1 MAKEK
6 EQEAGMIQ
14 CLASSRDAVMSMQF
28 PAAGGAV
35 QGRYI
40 VSFIAHDTSP
50 LYDQDGSFD
59 YYNEDRSTNMM
70 VDFSGNYAGGEEGSF
85 SALRLSGWAT
95 VDIDN
100 LEDDRFDRSYRAEMD
115 SPAAGVWGPGG
126 TLSITGITGTF
137 RVVSVNANV
146 IPNTAWD
153 EAQALGFPDPTM
165 ICSPAPEVQTLE
177 DISCTISTDP
187 TDLGARDTAFQANIT
202 AVGFDPGATL
212 SYKWRLRFGVD
223 RESQIQDESTN
234 PNPTIS
240 WPEATFADGYYTLQG
255 MVTDGGHVAHCSQHF
270 TIGNVPPNNPP
281 ECVDVACMPMP
292 PPAGFPLL
300 GVAVSARDA
309 DGDPLEYVFQLGRD
323 MIDQAAETK
332 SGPVN
337 SAVLSIPGGLQ
348 PGPYSVEATVNDGKQ
363 YVVCTFHFIVPPFPE
378 EEGPG
383 GECGP
388 VGILYLDDYDIEP
401 NPLAIDAA
409 IEAALA
415 QGGPDYSLI
424 VSDRQRLIDKFEQ
437 DGFEQID
444 GLLND
449 MRSLAETCPF
459 LLIVG
464 DYDVVPFGVLPNPT
478 DDGDVLF
485 TDDVYGDTDHDA
497 LTMPDIPVA
506 RIPDGSSLD
515 LLVTQLSAS
524 TVPEGGDFTLANTK
538 RPHADGV
545 ATQVFGANRGLFWSL
560 PTRHVDVDESQVD
573 VRYSYFMLHGAS
585 WDTTVWWGEED
596 VYPDAFTVAEASSQG
611 IVLSGACY
619 GSYTLSRTP
628 ENSITLSFLHSGAR
642 AFVGSTGITYSPVW
656 EQGPNP
662 TGPMR
667 YDAAFHQAFLSA
679 LTSGQAPLRAFMEAK
694 QRIAELCRTGDST
707 AAELKMLHEFIY
719 FGKP

>member
-50 LYDQDGSFD
+50 LYDRDGSFD

-153 EAQALGFPDPTM
+153 EAQAGHFPDPTM
-165 ICSPAPEVQTLE
+165 ICSPAPEAQTLE

-187 TDLGARDTAFQANIT
+187 TDLGARDTTFQANIT

-281 ECVDVACMPMP
+281 ECVDVACVPMP

-464 DYDVVPFGVLPNPT
+464 DHDVVPFAVLPNPA

-515 LLVTQLSAS
+515 LLVTQISAS

-596 VYPDAFTVAEASSQG
+596 VYPDAFSVAEASSQG

-619 GSYTLSRTP
+619 GSYTFSRTP

-656 EQGPNP
+656 QQGPNP

-667 YDAAFHQAFLSA
+667 FDAAFHQAFLSA
-679 LTSGQAPLRAFMEAK
+679 LTRGQAPLTAFMEAK
-694 QRIAELCRTGDST
+694 QKIAELCRTADST
-707 AAELKMLHEFIY
+707 TAELKMLHEFIY

>member
-1 MAKEK
+1 MKTRLLSVLFVLASLAVAVLLAGPGASLAE
-6 EQEAGMIQ
+6 ESQQDTGMIQ

-28 PAAGGAV
+28 PAAGGPV
-35 QGRYI
+35 QGQYI
-40 VSFIAHDTSP
+40 VSFTAHDTSP

-59 YYNEDRSTNMM
+59 YYDEDRSTNMM
-70 VDFSGNYAGGEEGSF
+70 VDFSGNYGGGEEGSF
-85 SALRLSGWAT
+85 SGLRVSGWAT
-95 VDIDN
+95 VDVDN

-126 TLSITGITGTF
+126 TLAITGIAGTF

-153 EAQALGFPDPTM
+153 EAQVGHFPDPTM
-165 ICSPAPEVQTLE
+165 ICSPAPEAQTLE

-187 TDLGARDTAFQANIT
+187 GDLGARDTTFQANIT

-212 SYKWRLRFGVD
+212 SYKWRLRFGVSK
-223 RESQIQDESTN
+223 ESQIQDESTN

-255 MVTDGGHVAHCSQHF
+255 MVTDGGHIAHCSQHF
-270 TIGNVPPNNPP
+270 TMGNVPPNNPP
-281 ECVDVACMPMP
+281 ECVDVACVPMP

-309 DGDPLEYVFQLGRD
+309 DGDPLEYILQLGRD

-378 EEGPG
+378 EEEPG

-388 VGILYLDDYDIEP
+388 VGTIYLDDEGVEP
-401 NPLAIDAA
+401 NVLAIDSF
-409 IEAALA
+409 IENTLA
-415 QGGPDYSLI
+415 QGGSDFSLI
-424 VSDRQRLIDKFEQ
+424 VSHRQRLIDKFGQE
-437 DGFEQID
+437 GFEQID

-449 MRSLAETCPF
+449 TRNLAETCPF

-464 DYDVVPFGVLPNPT
+464 DHDVVPFAVLPNPT
-478 DDGDVLF
+478 EDGDVLF
-485 TDDVYGDTDHDA
+485 TDDVYGDTDHDV

-545 ATQVFGANRGLFWSL
+545 ATQVFG
-560 PTRHVDVDESQVD
+560 
-573 VRYSYFMLHGAS
+573 
-585 WDTTVWWGEED
+585 
-596 VYPDAFTVAEASSQG
+596 
-611 IVLSGACY
+611 
-619 GSYTLSRTP
+619 
-628 ENSITLSFLHSGAR
+628 
-642 AFVGSTGITYSPVW
+642 
-656 EQGPNP
+656 
-662 TGPMR
+662 
-667 YDAAFHQAFLSA
+667 
-679 LTSGQAPLRAFMEAK
+679 
-694 QRIAELCRTGDST
+694 
-707 AAELKMLHEFIY
+707 
-719 FGKP
+719 